1 MKPLWKE
8 KKEVFL
14 AAMSKYF
21 DASSPMAHLTAK
33 DGPTEDSD
41 FKWLQVV
48 RGERAGVAKMAGID
62 MVHQQEQRERERL
75 EDIKKEKKERLERQ
89 KEKWEEKQKTKQS
102 VTSEKLTEILKEAGI
117 ETENLDDDDND
128 SSGFDPDA
136 TFSGPPP
143 KRSKSETFTL
153 KFVDKE
159 WIRKLAQWADKNR
172 VSDVAFLE
180 LLQTLVMIG
189 GGKIEDITLSLSTI
203 HHLREDERKHAGLTL

>member
-48 RGERAGVAKMAGID
+48 RGEHAGVAKMAGID

-75 EDIKKEKKERLERQ
+75 EDIKKEKKERLARQ

-128 SSGFDPDA
+128 S
-136 TFSGPPP
+136 SGPPP

-203 HHLREDERKHAGLTL
+203 HRLREDERKHAGLTL